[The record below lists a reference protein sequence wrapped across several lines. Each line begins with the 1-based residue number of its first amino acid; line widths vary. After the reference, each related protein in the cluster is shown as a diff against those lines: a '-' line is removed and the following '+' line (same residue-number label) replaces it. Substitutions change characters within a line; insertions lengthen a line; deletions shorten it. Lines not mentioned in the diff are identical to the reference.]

1 MTHPHARLKP
11 AAAFAGALVAT
22 VTGSVFA
29 DEPPADQ
36 LARDLR
42 AKAAEL
48 QQLRVQRRAEAEQH
62 DRDAASVRT
71 QIGRLATE
79 AEAVRG
85 EVAAAEQR
93 VEQQDRDLARH
104 RAEADAAE
112 AGIRAVA
119 GSVATLARSLGGRA
133 ASGVP
138 SVQPTAGR
146 WAAQAD
152 RLGGERVADLADLA
166 DAIAATHEMVGRHLA
181 GHRARSIE
189 NRVVDLAGAGVADH
203 AYVLRLG
210 SIAEVFITEDGR
222 VSGVAA
228 REAGRAW
235 QTPLREP
242 VHERVEQAVSVARQ
256 QSPPRLVDVPLVVPR
271 AAGDGE

>member
-1 MTHPHARLKP
+1 MTHQRARLIP

-71 QIGRLATE
+71 QIDRLATE

-119 GSVATLARSLGGRA
+119 GSAATLARSLGGRA
-133 ASGVP
+133 AAGVP
-138 SVQPTAGR
+138 SVQQTAGR
-146 WAAQAD
+146 WAEQAD
-152 RLGGERVADLADLA
+152 RLGGESVADLA

-189 NRVVDLAGAGVADH
+189 NRVVDLVGAGVADH

-235 QTPLREP
+235 HTPLREP
-242 VHERVEQAVSVARQ
+242 GHERVEQAVSVARQ

-271 AAGDGE
+271 GAGDGE